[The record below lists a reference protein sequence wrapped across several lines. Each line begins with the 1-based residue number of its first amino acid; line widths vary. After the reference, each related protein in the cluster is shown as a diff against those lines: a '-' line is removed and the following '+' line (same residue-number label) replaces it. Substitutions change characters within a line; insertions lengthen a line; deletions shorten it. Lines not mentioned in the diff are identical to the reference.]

1 MKAIAPYLVVI
12 AAVLGFGWACY
23 GFGGH
28 VRGLEADLASTR
40 ELATA
45 RKNLLDANKRVR
57 AAEDQLD
64 AANHELDQLR
74 EKEKDRVNTT
84 HDRFVADV
92 RSGALRVSIPVRAAP
107 CTPGPVPAEA
117 AASQPE
123 EARAE
128 LVPATAEDLA
138 AIARD
143 GDLAIVDLNDLI
155 DRYDEARAVIDRL
168 TLSQTQQGN

>member
-1 MKAIAPYLVVI
+1 MKAIAPYLLAI

-23 GFGGH
+23 EFGGH
-28 VRGLEADLASTR
+28 VRGLEADLANTQ

-57 AAEDQLD
+57 DAETQLD
-64 AANHELDQLR
+64 EANHQLDQLR
-74 EKEKDRVNTT
+74 QKETDHVNTT

-92 RSGALRVSIPVRAAP
+92 RSRAVSVSIPVRAAP
-107 CTPGPVPAEA
+107 CAPGPVPAEA
-117 AASQPE
+117 SASEHE

-128 LVPATAEDLA
+128 LTAAAAEDLA

-155 DRYDEARAVIDRL
+155 DRYEAAQQTLMRL
-168 TLSQTQQGN
+168 EADTPQLQ